1 MVDRP
6 EILRQLAELRFK
18 PVSET
23 DDFIHLKRFA
33 TVHLFIW
40 FDTKDPRFDTY
51 AELTGG
57 LYEYGEIAG
66 FFKGMYQARE
76 LLIATGLRE
85 IGRSERLYPENRRG
99 KNTRTSEL

>member
-1 MVDRP
+1 MLDRK
-6 EILRQLAELRFK
+6 QLLEQLTKIRFK
-18 PVSET
+18 PVSES
-23 DDFIHLKRFA
+23 DHFVHLQRFA
-33 TVHLFIW
+33 AVHLFIW
-40 FDTKDPRFDTY
+40 FDSKDPRFDTY
-51 AELTGG
+51 AELSGG

-76 LLIATGLRE
+76 LLLAQGLRE